1 MKDQV
6 IKLIARKVVTT
17 LITAMLFALSF
28 STYGLIG
35 NDSLSPYDR
44 GVEFIG
50 WASLFFYY
58 GGIIIF
64 IYGTAVSI
72 VLELMLR
79 KILPKY
85 NWLYILFHG
94 LFGGIFLFQDLDI
107 LFLGIVPA
115 FLYGLVD
122 RWLYTQNMD
131 GRHIKFGLLIP
142 VALTLILWGS
152 FSLSS
157 ETRPPFTSEDA
168 IERATSGEDTISSNF
183 PKDKKK
189 WNGEIEGFQVSR
201 KSSARKR
208 GDHEYIVTF
217 TESWEKGYLNGTYKI
232 HYIVDR
238 NTVSLHSESGLVPPY
253 YKK

>member
-6 IKLIARKVVTT
+6 IKLIARKVVTS
-17 LITAMLFALSF
+17 LITAMLFTISF
-28 STYGLIG
+28 SSYGLIG
-35 NDSLSPYDR
+35 NDSLPPYDR
-44 GVEFIG
+44 GEYFIG

-85 NWLYILFHG
+85 NWLYILLHAQ
-94 LFGGIFLFQDLDI
+94 FGGIFFFLDLDI
-107 LFLGIVPA
+107 IFLGVVPA
-115 FLYGLVD
+115 LIYGLVD
-122 RWLYTQNMD
+122 RWLYIKNMD
-131 GRHIKFGLLIP
+131 VSHIKFGLLIP
-142 VALTLILWGS
+142 VALTLILWAI
-152 FSLSS
+152 FSLTS
-157 ETRPPFTSEDA
+157 ETRPSFTSEEA
-168 IERATSGEDTISSNF
+168 IELATSGEGTISSNF

-189 WNGEIEGFQVSR
+189 WSGKVEGFQVSR
-201 KSSARKR
+201 ESSARKT
-208 GDHEYIVTF
+208 GDNEYIVTF
-217 TESWEKGYLNGTYKI
+217 TETWEKGYLNGTYKI

-238 NTVSLHSESGLVPPY
+238 NTVSLHSESGPVPPY